1 MTKNQDWALG
11 SEQQLDSAL
20 NVFLHRYWRCICRVR
35 FKGRQVVGF
44 HKGALQIVRNVDQ
57 DRSGPA
63 ASCNMHRLLE
73 FVTDP
78 PRITKLNTILCNW
91 SDHRNDFSFLKSELP
106 HSRLPLQPERGH
118 LSSEVE
124 HRYGIEPGASNARNQ
139 VGGTGTA
146 GADSAAEATGS
157 ARITVRRHRACLFV
171 VRTNWSGARA
181 IVQRMQNVNRRP
193 AGYDEDMPNAL
204 GGKKIRDI
212 VRELLQHRYPNGYG

>member
-1 MTKNQDWALG
+1 MTKNQDRPLG
-11 SEQQLDSAL
+11 SEQQVDSAL
-20 NVFLHRYWRCICRVR
+20 DVFLHRHWRCICRVR

-91 SDHRNDFSFLKSELP
+91 SDHRNNFSLLKSELP
-106 HSRLPLQPERGH
+106 HSRFPLQPERGH

-124 HRYGIEPGASNARNQ
+124 HRYGIEPGARNTRNH
-139 VGGTGTA
+139 VGGAGTA
-146 GADSAAEATGS
+146 GADGAAEVTGS
-157 ARITVRRHRACLFV
+157 ARVTVGRHCACLFMV
-171 VRTNWSGARA
+171 WTDWLSSGA

-193 AGYDEDMPNAL
+193 ARYDEDMPDAL
-204 GGKKIRDI
+204 GGKKIRDVI
-212 VRELLQHRYPNGYG
+212 